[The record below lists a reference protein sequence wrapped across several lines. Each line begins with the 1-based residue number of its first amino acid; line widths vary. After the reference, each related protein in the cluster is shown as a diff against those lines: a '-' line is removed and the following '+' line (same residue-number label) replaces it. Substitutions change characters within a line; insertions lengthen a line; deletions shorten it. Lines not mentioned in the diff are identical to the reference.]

1 VNVVPIS
8 VSRISRA
15 RFRQVFCGVL
25 WLLLPLHFSAYAAD
39 LRVLLVL
46 SGSEAPYQTFAQAFM
61 QNSPANIQVAMQQY
75 SEALPGGDQQI
86 DLIVTVGEKAAEQL
100 VPHTGRPVLAAM
112 LPSFRY
118 AELASRRH
126 PGGALSAIFVDQ
138 PWERQVSLLRA
149 ALPYRNK
156 IGVLLSP
163 GTDWKTGQLRKLLQ
177 ERGATLVTRVADP
190 SGTLSDDLEHILS
203 RSDVLLAVPDN
214 TIYNSIS
221 IRDIILSSYR
231 RRIPLVGLSR
241 AYVDAGALCAV
252 FSTLEQLAGQTSA
265 AASAYARSRQLPK
278 PQYPD
283 SYTIAVNQQ
292 VARSLG
298 IELPSPDT
306 IRKQIDQAKGDGP

>member
-1 VNVVPIS
+1 VNAVMIS

-15 RFRQVFCGVL
+15 RFRHAFCGVL
-25 WLLLPLHFSAYAAD
+25 WLLLLLHLPVYAAD

-46 SGSEAPYQTFAQAFM
+46 SGGEAPYQTFVQALM
-61 QNSPANIQVAMQQY
+61 QNLPANIQVVTQQY
-75 SEALPGGDQQI
+75 AEPLPGGDRQI
-86 DLIVTVGEKAAEQL
+86 DLVVTVGEKAAEQL
-100 VPHTGRPVLAAM
+100 VPLTGRPVLAAL

-118 AELASRRH
+118 AELASRRQ

-138 PWERQVSLLRA
+138 PWERQVGLLRA

-163 GTDWKTGQLRKLLQ
+163 GTDWKTEQLRKLLQ
-177 ERGATLVTRVADP
+177 ERGATLVTQLADP
-190 SGTLSDDLEHILS
+190 SGLLSDDLERVLS
-203 RSDVLLAVPDN
+203 RSDLLLAVPDSA
-214 TIYNSIS
+214 IYNSSS

-252 FSTLEQLAGQTSA
+252 FSTLEQLAGQTA
-265 AASAYARSRQLPK
+265 AMLIAYAKSRQLPR
-278 PQYPD
+278 PQYPE

-292 VARSLG
+292 VARSLE
-298 IELPSPDT
+298 IELPDPDI
-306 IRKQIDQAKGDGP
+306 IRKQIDQTKGGGT